1 MVEKKLLLP
10 DRLRQIPSTGYSW
23 FDRRFVREGFLAT
36 LDPSEAL
43 LYFFLST
50 VGDAQGLSFWGDST
64 IARLL
69 RCTTGIV
76 VGARDRL
83 RAADLVAYRHPLY
96 QVLSLPGSPPRSRA
110 TTPPVA
116 PPASTAPGVLPASR
130 KRGGVLTGSPL
141 FVAAVASLHPQPT
154 HEVRP

>member
-23 FDRRFVREGFLAT
+23 LDRRFVREGFLAT
-36 LDPSEAL
+36 LEPSVAL

-50 VGDAQGLSFWGDST
+50 VGDAQGLSFWGDSA

-69 RCTTGIV
+69 RCTSGIV

-96 QVLSLPGSPPRSRA
+96 QILSL
-110 TTPPVA
+110 PPVA
-116 PPASTAPGVLPASR
+116 PPASTAPPGVLPAPR